1 MRGRSL
7 AAWGCG
13 LAALFAASSASAQ
26 IFKCPVNGVQVYQ
39 QSPCAGL
46 GESGGSLM
54 MRANGERVSTAP
66 APSRSPPPRVLGKTR
81 LPTPKPGNKP

>member
-1 MRGRSL
+1 MRPRFL

-13 LAALFAASSASAQ
+13 LAALFAASPATAQ

-54 MRANGERVSTAP
+54 FRANGVRVSAPP
-66 APSRSPPPRVLGKTR
+66 APSAPPPPRVLGKTR

>member
-1 MRGRSL
+1 MRRRFL

-13 LAALFAASSASAQ
+13 LAALFAASSPSAQ

-54 MRANGERVSTAP
+54 IRANGERVSAAP
-66 APSRSPPPRVLGKTR
+66 APSGPPPPRVLGKTR